1 MGASRSTRIIFAG
14 TSIVFM
20 KIYLIPC
27 PIAENTSSEVLS
39 PQIIAALQQTKH
51 FLVENVRTARRFIS
65 ELKLGIQIED
75 LIFEILDKDTQ
86 PKTVANFYKTYAL
99 VDYVGVISEAGCPGV
114 ADPGALAVSIA
125 QQKGIEV
132 IPLVGPSSIL
142 LGLMGSGFSGQSFAF
157 IGYLPIDKATR
168 IRKIEQ
174 LDRDVAKWG
183 QTQIFIE
190 TPYRNNALLE
200 DLIAHCAPD
209 SLICIACDIT
219 AASGFV
225 KTKKASDWAKA
236 QPDLHKK
243 PCIFLLGI

>member
-1 MGASRSTRIIFAG
+1 LGASRPTGIISAGAST
-14 TSIVFM
+14 VFM

-27 PIAENTSSEVLS
+27 PIAENTSAEVLS
-39 PQIIAALQQTKH
+39 PQILAAILQTKH

-65 ELKLGIQIED
+65 ELKLGILIEN
-75 LIFEILDKDTQ
+75 LEFEVLDKDSQ
-86 PKTVANFYKTYAL
+86 PKTVTDFYKKHASAEYI
-99 VDYVGVISEAGCPGV
+99 GVISEAGCPGV

-125 QQKGIEV
+125 QQQGIEV

-142 LGLMGSGFSGQSFAF
+142 LGLMGSGFSGQNFAF
-157 IGYLPIDKATR
+157 IGYLPIDKAER

-174 LDRDVAKWG
+174 VDREVSKWG

-200 DLIAHCAPD
+200 DLISQCSPD
-209 SLICIACDIT
+209 SLICVACDVT
-219 AASGFV
+219 APTGFV
-225 KTKKASDWAKA
+225 QTKKASDWAKA

-243 PCIFLLGI
+243 PCIFLLGK

>member
-1 MGASRSTRIIFAG
+1 
-14 TSIVFM
+14 M

-27 PIAENTSSEVLS
+27 PIAENTSSDVLS
-39 PQIIAALQQTKH
+39 PQILAAIQQTKH

-65 ELKLGIQIED
+65 ELKLGIQID
-75 LIFEILDKDTQ
+75 SLVFEVLDKDTQ
-86 PKTVANFYKTYAL
+86 PKTVTDFYKKHSSVEYI
-99 VDYVGVISEAGCPGV
+99 GVISEAGCPGV

-125 QQKGIEV
+125 QQQNIEV

-142 LGLMGSGFSGQSFAF
+142 LGLIGSGFSGQSFAF
-157 IGYLPIDKATR
+157 IGYLPIDKAAR

-174 LDRDVAKWG
+174 LDREVEKWG

-200 DLIAHCAPD
+200 DLIAQCAPD
-209 SLICIACDIT
+209 SLICIACEAT
-219 AASGFV
+219 APSGFV
-225 KTKKASDWAKA
+225 QTKKASEWAKA

-243 PCIFLLGI
+243 PCIFLLGK

>member
-1 MGASRSTRIIFAG
+1 
-14 TSIVFM
+14 M

-27 PIAENTSSEVLS
+27 PIAENTSSDVLS
-39 PQIIAALQQTKH
+39 PQILAAIQQTTH

-65 ELKLGIQIED
+65 ELKLGILIDE
-75 LIFEILDKDTQ
+75 LIFEVLDKDTEA
-86 PKTVANFYKTYAL
+86 KTVKNFYEKHSSVEYI
-99 VDYVGVISEAGCPGV
+99 GVISEAGCPGV

-125 QQKGIEV
+125 QQQNIEV

-157 IGYLPIDKATR
+157 IGYLPIDKAAR

-174 LDRDVAKWG
+174 IDRDVAKWG

-200 DLIAHCAPD
+200 DLIAQCAPD
-209 SLICIACDIT
+209 SLICIACEVT
-219 AASGFV
+219 APDGFV
-225 KTKKASDWAKA
+225 QTKEASDWAKN

-243 PCIFLLGI
+243 PCIFLLGK

>member
-1 MGASRSTRIIFAG
+1 
-14 TSIVFM
+14 M

-27 PIAENTSSEVLS
+27 PIAENTSSDVLS
-39 PQIIAALQQTKH
+39 PQILAAIQQTTH

-65 ELKLGIQIED
+65 ELKLGIQIDE
-75 LIFEILDKDTQ
+75 LIFEVLDKDTEA
-86 PKTVANFYKTYAL
+86 KTVKNFLEKHSS
-99 VDYVGVISEAGCPGV
+99 VDFIGVISEAGCPGV

-125 QQKGIEV
+125 QQQNIEV

-142 LGLMGSGFSGQSFAF
+142 LALMGSGFSGQSFAF
-157 IGYLPIDKATR
+157 IGYLPIDKAAR

-200 DLIAHCAPD
+200 DLIAQCAPD
-209 SLICIACDIT
+209 SLICIACEVT
-219 AASGFV
+219 APDGFV
-225 KTKKASDWAKA
+225 QTKKASDWAKN

-243 PCIFLLGI
+243 PCIFLLGK